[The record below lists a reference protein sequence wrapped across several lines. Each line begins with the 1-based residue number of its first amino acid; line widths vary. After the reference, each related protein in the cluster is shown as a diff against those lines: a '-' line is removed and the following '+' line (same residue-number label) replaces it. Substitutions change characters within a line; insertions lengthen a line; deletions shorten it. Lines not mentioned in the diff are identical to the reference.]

1 MLLDNPGGERSCWK
15 EHQLTLGA
23 RHLRLIML
31 LLLPLRRLELFHEK
45 MFEKVSNRKD
55 SGQRPLVG
63 TGVHGRSGG
72 GEAGVPRGDHLGL

>member
-1 MLLDNPGGERSCWK
+1 
-15 EHQLTLGA
+15 
-23 RHLRLIML
+23 ML